1 MTANRQRAAEKPT
14 KTRRRKHR
22 TRPTPKWLLEQQ
34 DLDEV
39 AKKRCLM
46 VLSVLSGERSVTEV
60 IMEAGISRQSY
71 YDFETRALQAI
82 LRALVPGAAAD
93 SSPTTAEKRVTEL
106 EQRLKRV
113 ESEKRRAERLL
124 LLTRKVMRTGR
135 AKQASRRA
143 RPKRRN
149 STTRGSKP
157 SAASKKTTSSKPPE
171 APKPHETPLIP
182 IPNGADAR

>member
-1 MTANRQRAAEKPT
+1 MTASRRRATEKPT

-22 TRPTPKWLLEQQ
+22 MRPTPKWLQEQQ

-39 AKKRCLM
+39 ARKRCLM
-46 VLSVLSGERSVTEV
+46 ILSVLSGERSVTEV

-82 LRALVPGAAAD
+82 LRALVPGAGTD

-106 EQRLKRV
+106 EQRLKQV

-135 AKQASRRA
+135 VKRTRRQAS
-143 RPKRRN
+143 PKRRS

-157 SAASKKTTSSKPPE
+157 SAASKKMASSKPPE
-171 APKPHETPLIP
+171 APKPLETPLIP